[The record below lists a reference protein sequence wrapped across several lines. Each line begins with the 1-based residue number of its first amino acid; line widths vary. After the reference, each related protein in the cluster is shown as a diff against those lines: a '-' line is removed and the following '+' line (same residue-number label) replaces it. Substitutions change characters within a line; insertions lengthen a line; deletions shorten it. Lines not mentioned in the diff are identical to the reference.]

1 MPPQRG
7 LMTSALDVRAVCVV
21 LRSIVQAKM
30 KPGNAATRCADPNWN
45 IIESLLDS
53 YSCLS
58 PKRLDLLLGSG
69 PKERTQMVAARH
81 QPSDWEPRGL
91 RRHGDSQRS

>member
-1 MPPQRG
+1 MLPQRG

-45 IIESLLDS
+45 LTDSLLDS
-53 YSCLS
+53 
-58 PKRLDLLLGSG
+58 
-69 PKERTQMVAARH
+69 
-81 QPSDWEPRGL
+81 
-91 RRHGDSQRS
+91 